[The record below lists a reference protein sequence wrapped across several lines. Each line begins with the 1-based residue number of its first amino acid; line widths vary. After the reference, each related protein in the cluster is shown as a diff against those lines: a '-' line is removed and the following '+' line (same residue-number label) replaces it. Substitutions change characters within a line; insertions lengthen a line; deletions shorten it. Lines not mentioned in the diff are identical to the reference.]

1 MKKYFYLFAMLLLTA
16 TVFTSCSDEDDKG
29 DSKDLIGKW
38 QSVSESGWEK
48 ENGEIY
54 DEWSYDYEHCVY
66 EFTADGDFLIYYYS
80 GGNWVLDQEG
90 EYKYKNGKIIGYFD
104 GDAESAEVKT
114 LTSNTLVIAKRET
127 EKYEGDTY
135 EYYDEL
141 TFKKAD
147 NIDL

>member
-1 MKKYFYLFAMLLLTA
+1 MKKYFYLFAMVLLSA
-16 TVFTSCSDEDDKG
+16 TVFTSCSDDEEG
-29 DSKDLIGKW
+29 STKDLIGKW
-38 QSVSESGWEK
+38 QSVSEEGWEK
-48 ENGEIY
+48 ENGKIY
-54 DEWSYDYEHCVY
+54 DEWSYDYDRCVY
-66 EFTADGDFLIYYYS
+66 EFTADGDFLIYFYS
-80 GGNWVLDQEG
+80 GGRWVLDQEG

-104 GDAESAEVKT
+104 GETESAEVKT
-114 LTSNTLVIAKRET
+114 LTSNTLVLAKRET